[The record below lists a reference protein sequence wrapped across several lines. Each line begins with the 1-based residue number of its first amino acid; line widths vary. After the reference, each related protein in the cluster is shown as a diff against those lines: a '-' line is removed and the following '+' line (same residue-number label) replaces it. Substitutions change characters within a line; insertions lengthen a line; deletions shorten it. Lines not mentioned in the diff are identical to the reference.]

1 MRQKLPGGDLVWPI
15 GHSTHVDQ
23 MNTTAFKIFITLER
37 RAYQKNMNFVFY
49 YNQKE
54 ALAEWRK
61 KKDF

>member
-1 MRQKLPGGDLVWPI
+1 MRQKLPSGDLVWPI

-23 MNTTAFKIFITLER
+23 TDTTAFKIFITLER
-37 RAYQKNMNFVFY
+37 RAYQKNKFVFY
-49 YNQKE
+49 YSQKE